1 MTIIRI
7 FAAVA
12 VLLIAGCSAPIH
24 EPKSLVVTPKYS
36 VSVSWQTVNQNTDNE
51 IITDV
56 AGYIV
61 RWGQRSGSYENAK
74 FVVGGQVSSA
84 VLEGLTEGQ
93 YYFVVTAVTESG
105 VGSAPSQEMG
115 IDVGPEVSQ

>member
-24 EPKSLVVTPKYS
+24 EPKSLVVTPKYA
-36 VSVSWQTVNQNTDNE
+36 VSVSWETVNQNTDNE
-51 IITDV
+51 TITDV

-61 RWGQRSGSYENAK
+61 RWGQRSGSYDNAQ
-74 FVVGGQVSSA
+74 FVPGSTISSA
-84 VLEGLTEGQ
+84 ELQGLTAGQ

-105 VGSAPSQEMG
+105 VESEPSQEMG